1 MTETE
6 FNRISGEE
14 EVKPQR
20 RYEAISRVRRRIK
33 EELPQEVEMLS
44 EHNEELLEELRE
56 AVCEEQY

>member
-14 EVKPQR
+14 NVKPQR
-20 RYEAISRVRRRIK
+20 RYESISRVRRRIK
-33 EELPQEVEMLS
+33 EELPKEVEMLS

-56 AVCEEQY
+56 VVCKENP